1 MIGKYVEE
9 KRKKMERERKIKTAK
24 NVATGTIIGTTL
36 GAIAGLL
43 FAPKSGKEMREDI
56 TIKSKEVADNLK
68 DTMGEKIEEAKD
80 FKNKVTLDLKEKK
93 EKIENKTE
101 LVSKELEEGISEIGE
116 VIEDTVKD
124 IKKDIE

>member
-1 MIGKYVEE
+1 
-9 KRKKMERERKIKTAK
+9 MERERKIKTAK

-116 VIEDTVKD
+116 VIEDTVED

>member
-116 VIEDTVKD
+116 VIEDTVED